1 MNAYLFSRKQEE
13 TWDFRRSLP
22 FKAIDVVIGD
32 LEQSLKDMNLLKSE
46 NQFSLFF
53 RVSRT
58 SSFRSLQDDIGIW
71 AVFLI
76 INGLSQTWKF
86 ITLLQ
91 SPLLLVPHTGLYIT
105 IYNMLSSLGL
115 ISSPPQ
121 LWEAGT
127 NHYCFGVKYLA
138 SRGQWFVQGHLI
150 PHWQTPITPWSY
162 DSGTDVIFEAVH
174 WPQIFPVFLSRSMV
188 LKVLSTCTWG
198 FLSLL

>member
-86 ITLLQ
+86 ITLLH

-150 PHWQTPITPWSY
+150 PHWQTLITPRSY
-162 DSGTDVIFEAVH
+162 DSGTDVILRLYTGPKSSLYFYLGQ
-174 WPQIFPVFLSRSMV
+174 WS
-188 LKVLSTCTWG
+188 LKCYPHVPEGS
-198 FLSLL
+198 